1 MRVLP
6 RSLLIMGLLASRLKE
21 DIPHFLLLL
30 LLFSPLLL
38 LLLLLLLIETLLAGL
53 LWAGWLLR
61 TTAVT
66 TTGMTVSETA
76 AERALLRFHGTCGI
90 GNGFEILGGGGD

>member
-30 LLFSPLLL
+30 LLFGPL
-38 LLLLLLLIETLLAGL
+38 LLLLLLLIETLAAGL
-53 LWAGWLLR
+53 LWAGGLLR